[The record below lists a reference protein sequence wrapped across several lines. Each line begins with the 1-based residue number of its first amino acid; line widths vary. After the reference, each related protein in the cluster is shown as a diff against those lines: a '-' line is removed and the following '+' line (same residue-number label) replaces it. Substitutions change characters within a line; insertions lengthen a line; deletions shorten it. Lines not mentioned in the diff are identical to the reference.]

1 MRIAIVGAGIAGM
14 VAAYL
19 LCEDHEVVVFEAN
32 DYIGGHTNT
41 IDVGLNGVNYRVDT
55 GFIVFNKENYP
66 NFVKLMERLGVT
78 YQPSNMSFSVQCE
91 LTGLEYCPSTLNSL
105 FAQKRNLFRP
115 SFYRMLFEV
124 SRFRREAQEILRSKD
139 YETTLGGYL
148 GEKRYSRPFI
158 SHFIIPMGAA
168 IWSADP
174 EQFKDFPA
182 HSFVQFFN
190 NHGFLKV
197 KDQPQWQAIKGGSK
211 SYVEPLTRPYRDKV
225 RLSCPVESIKRHP
238 DYVEVTQRSGEV
250 ERFDQVVIA
259 AHSYQALAMLT
270 DPSDGEKEI
279 LEAIPYQE
287 NLTILHS
294 DSSLLPKRRAAW
306 ASWNYH
312 IPREEMGRVALT
324 YYMNMLQ
331 SLTSPIDFCVTL
343 NRPEIIDRAKII
355 REFNYHHPVY
365 TPQGP
370 LAQKRRLEINGVNR
384 TYFCGAYWGYGFHE
398 DGVNSA
404 LAVGEH
410 FGKTLKT

>member
-1 MRIAIVGAGIAGM
+1 MRIAVIGTGISGM

-19 LCEDHEVVVFEAN
+19 LCQDHDVVVFEAN

-41 IDVGLNGVNYRVDT
+41 IDVELNGANHRVDT

-66 NFVKLMERLGVT
+66 NFVKLMELLGVS

-91 LTGLEYCPSTLNSL
+91 RTGLEYCPTSLNSL
-105 FAQKRNLFRP
+105 FAQRRNLLRP
-115 SFYRMLFEV
+115 SFYRMLLDAF
-124 SRFRREAQEILRSKD
+124 RFRREAQEILRAND
-139 YETTLGGYL
+139 YETTLGAYL
-148 GEKRYSRPFI
+148 VGKEYSQTFI
-158 SHFIIPMGAA
+158 DHFIIPMGAA

-174 EQFKDFPA
+174 KQFNEFPA

-197 KDQPQWQAIKGGSK
+197 KDQPQWQVIKGGSRT
-211 SYVEPLTRPYRDKV
+211 YVEPLTRSYKDKV
-225 RLSCPVESIKRHP
+225 RLSCPVVSIKRHA
-238 DYVEVTQRSGEV
+238 DHVKVEPQHGEV

-259 AHSYQALAMLT
+259 AHSDQAFAMLA
-270 DPSDGEKEI
+270 DPSDAEREI
-279 LEAIPYQE
+279 LAAIPYQE
-287 NLTILHS
+287 NLTILHT
-294 DSSLLPKRRAAW
+294 DSSLLPKRKAAW

-312 IPREEMGRVALT
+312 IPREELGRVALT

-343 NRPEIIDRAKII
+343 NRPETIDQTKII

-370 LAQKRRLEINGVNR
+370 LAQIRRQEINGVNR

-404 LAVGEH
+404 LAVCEH
-410 FGKTLKT
+410 FGKSL

>member
-1 MRIAIVGAGIAGM
+1 MRIAVIGTGISGM

-19 LCEDHEVVVFEAN
+19 LCQDHDVVVFEAN

-41 IDVGLNGVNYRVDT
+41 IDVELNGANHRVDT

-66 NFVKLMERLGVT
+66 NFVKLMELLGVN

-105 FAQKRNLFRP
+105 FAQRRNLLRP
-115 SFYRMLFEV
+115 SFYRMLLDAF
-124 SRFRREAQEILRSKD
+124 RFRREAQEILLAND
-139 YETTLGGYL
+139 YETTLGAYL
-148 GEKRYSRPFI
+148 EEKRYSQPFI
-158 SHFIIPMGAA
+158 HHFIIPMGAA

-174 EQFKDFPA
+174 KQFKEFPA

-197 KDQPQWQAIKGGSK
+197 KDQPQWQVIKGGSR

-225 RLSCPVESIKRHP
+225 RLNCPVESIKRHA
-238 DYVEVTQRSGEV
+238 DYVEVKPRPGEV
-250 ERFDQVVIA
+250 ESFDQVVIA
-259 AHSYQALAMLT
+259 AHSDQALAMLA
-270 DPSDGEKEI
+270 DPSDAERDI

-287 NLTILHS
+287 NLTILHT
-294 DSSLLPKRRAAW
+294 DSSLLPQRRGAW

-312 IPREEMGRVALT
+312 IPREELGRAALT

-331 SLTSPIDFCVTL
+331 SLTAPIDFCVTL
-343 NRPEIIDRAKII
+343 NQPDIIDRTKII
-355 REFNYHHPVY
+355 RKFNYHHPVY

-370 LAQKRRLEINGVNR
+370 MAQKRRHEIDGVNH

-404 LAVGEH
+404 LAVCEH
-410 FGKTLKT
+410 FGKSL

>member
-1 MRIAIVGAGIAGM
+1 MRIAVIGTGISGM

-19 LCEDHEVVVFEAN
+19 LCQDHELVVFEAN

-41 IDVGLNGVNYRVDT
+41 IDVELNGANHRVDT

-66 NFVKLMERLGVT
+66 NFVKLMELLGVS

-91 LTGLEYCPSTLNSL
+91 RTGLEYCPTSLNSL
-105 FAQKRNLFRP
+105 FAQRRNLLRP
-115 SFYRMLFEV
+115 SFYRMLLDAF
-124 SRFRREAQEILRSKD
+124 RFRREAQEILRAND
-139 YETTLGGYL
+139 YETTLGAYL
-148 GEKRYSRPFI
+148 VGKEYSQTFI
-158 SHFIIPMGAA
+158 DHFIIPMGAA

-174 EQFKDFPA
+174 KQFNEFPA

-197 KDQPQWQAIKGGSK
+197 KDQPQWQVIKGGSRT
-211 SYVEPLTRPYRDKV
+211 YVEPLTRSYKEKV
-225 RLSCPVESIKRHP
+225 RLSCPVVSIKRHA
-238 DYVEVTQRSGEV
+238 DHVEVEPQHGEV
-250 ERFDQVVIA
+250 ERFDHVVIA
-259 AHSYQALAMLT
+259 AHSDQAFAMLA
-270 DPSDGEKEI
+270 DPSDAEREI
-279 LEAIPYQE
+279 LAVIPYQK
-287 NLTILHS
+287 NLTILHT
-294 DSSLLPKRRAAW
+294 DSSLLPRRKAAW

-343 NRPEIIDRAKII
+343 NQPDIIDRTKII

-404 LAVGEH
+404 LAVCEH
-410 FGKTLKT
+410 FGKSL

>member
-1 MRIAIVGAGIAGM
+1 MRIAVIGTGISGM

-19 LCEDHEVVVFEAN
+19 LCQDHDVVVFEAN

-41 IDVGLNGVNYRVDT
+41 IDVELNGANHRVDT

-66 NFVKLMERLGVT
+66 NFVKLMELLGVI

-91 LTGLEYCPSTLNSL
+91 RTGLEYCPTSLNSL
-105 FAQKRNLFRP
+105 FAQRRNLLRP
-115 SFYRMLFEV
+115 SFYRMLLDAF
-124 SRFRREAQEILRSKD
+124 RFRREAQEILRAND
-139 YETTLGGYL
+139 YETTLGAYL
-148 GEKRYSRPFI
+148 VGKEYSQTFI
-158 SHFIIPMGAA
+158 DHFIIPMGAA

-174 EQFKDFPA
+174 KQFNEFPA

-197 KDQPQWQAIKGGSK
+197 KDQPQWQVIKGGSRT
-211 SYVEPLTRPYRDKV
+211 YVEPLTRSYKDKV
-225 RLSCPVESIKRHP
+225 RLSCPVVSIKRHA
-238 DYVEVTQRSGEV
+238 DHVKVEPQHGEV

-259 AHSYQALAMLT
+259 AHSDQAFAMLA
-270 DPSDGEKEI
+270 DPSDAEREI
-279 LEAIPYQE
+279 LAAIPYQE
-287 NLTILHS
+287 NLTILHT
-294 DSSLLPKRRAAW
+294 DSSLLPKRKAAW

-312 IPREEMGRVALT
+312 IPREELGRVALT

-343 NRPEIIDRAKII
+343 NRPETIDQTKII

-370 LAQKRRLEINGVNR
+370 LAQIRRQEINGVNR

-404 LAVGEH
+404 LAVCEH
-410 FGKTLKT
+410 FGKSL

>member
-1 MRIAIVGAGIAGM
+1 MRIAVIGTGISGM

-19 LCEDHEVVVFEAN
+19 LCQDHDVVVFEAN

-41 IDVGLNGVNYRVDT
+41 IDVELNGANHRVDT

-66 NFVKLMERLGVT
+66 NFVKLMELLGVN

-105 FAQKRNLFRP
+105 FAQRRNLLRP
-115 SFYRMLFEV
+115 SFYRMLLDAF
-124 SRFRREAQEILRSKD
+124 RFRREAQEILLAND
-139 YETTLGGYL
+139 YETTLGAYL
-148 GEKRYSRPFI
+148 EEKRYSQPFI
-158 SHFIIPMGAA
+158 HHFIIPMGAA

-174 EQFKDFPA
+174 KQFKEFPA

-197 KDQPQWQAIKGGSK
+197 KDQPQWQVIKGGSR

-225 RLSCPVESIKRHP
+225 RLNCPVESIKRHA
-238 DYVEVTQRSGEV
+238 DYVEVKPRPGEV
-250 ERFDQVVIA
+250 ESFDQVVIA
-259 AHSYQALAMLT
+259 AHSDQALAMLA
-270 DPSDGEKEI
+270 DPSDAERDI

-287 NLTILHS
+287 NLTILHT
-294 DSSLLPKRRAAW
+294 DSSLLPQRRGAW

-312 IPREEMGRVALT
+312 IPREELGRAALT

-331 SLTSPIDFCVTL
+331 SLTAPIDFCVTL
-343 NRPEIIDRAKII
+343 NQPDIIDRTKII
-355 REFNYHHPVY
+355 RKFNYHHPVY

-370 LAQKRRLEINGVNR
+370 MAQKRRHEIDGVNH

-404 LAVGEH
+404 LAVCKH
-410 FGKTLKT
+410 FGKSL

>member
-1 MRIAIVGAGIAGM
+1 MRIAVIGTGISGM

-19 LCEDHEVVVFEAN
+19 LCQDHDVVVFEAN
-32 DYIGGHTNT
+32 DYVGGHTNT
-41 IDVGLNGVNYRVDT
+41 IDVELNGANHRVDT
-55 GFIVFNKENYP
+55 GFIVFNRENYP
-66 NFVKLMERLGVT
+66 NFVKLMELLGVS

-91 LTGLEYCPSTLNSL
+91 RTGLEYCPTNLNSL
-105 FAQKRNLFRP
+105 FAQRRNLLRP
-115 SFYRMLFEV
+115 SFYRMLVDAF
-124 SRFRREAQEILRSKD
+124 RFRREAQEILRTSD
-139 YETTLGGYL
+139 YETTLGAYL
-148 GEKRYSRPFI
+148 EGKEYSQNFI
-158 SHFIIPMGAA
+158 HHFIIPMGAA

-174 EQFKDFPA
+174 KQFNEFPA

-197 KDQPQWQAIKGGSK
+197 RDQPQWQVIKGGSRT
-211 SYVEPLTRPYRDKV
+211 YVEPLTRPYRDKV
-225 RLSCPVESIKRHP
+225 RLNSPVESIKRHA
-238 DYVEVTQRSGEV
+238 DYVEVRPRPGEV
-250 ERFDQVVIA
+250 ESFDQVVIA
-259 AHSYQALAMLT
+259 AHSDQALAMLA
-270 DPSDGEKEI
+270 DPSDAERDI

-287 NLTILHS
+287 NLTILHT
-294 DSSLLPKRRAAW
+294 DSSLLPQRRGAW

-312 IPREEMGRVALT
+312 IPREELGRAALT

-343 NRPEIIDRAKII
+343 NQPDIIDRTKII

-370 LAQKRRLEINGVNR
+370 MAQKRRQEIDGVNR

-404 LAVGEH
+404 LAVCEH
-410 FGKTLKT
+410 FGKSL

>member
-1 MRIAIVGAGIAGM
+1 MKIAVIGAGISGM
-14 VAAYL
+14 VTAYL
-19 LCEDHEVVVFEAN
+19 LCQDHDITVFEAN

-41 IDVGLNGVNYRVDT
+41 IDVGFNGANYRVDT

-66 NFVKLMERLGVT
+66 NFVKLMERLSVT

-124 SRFRREAQEILRSKD
+124 FRFRREAQEILRSKD
-139 YETTLGGYL
+139 YETTLGAYL
-148 GEKRYSRPFI
+148 GQRKYSQIFI
-158 SHFIIPMGAA
+158 NHFIIPMGAA

-174 EQFKDFPA
+174 KQFKEFPA

-197 KDQPQWQAIKGGSK
+197 KDQPLWQVIKGGSK
-211 SYVEPLTRPYRDKV
+211 SYVEPLTRPYREKV
-225 RLSCPVESIKRHP
+225 RLNCPVKSINRHP
-238 DYVEVTQRSGEV
+238 DYVEVTQHNGEL

-259 AHSYQALAMLT
+259 VHSDQALAMLV
-270 DPSDGEKEI
+270 DPSDAERQI

-287 NLTILHS
+287 NLTILHT
-294 DSSLLPKRRAAW
+294 DSSLLPKKRAAW
-306 ASWNYH
+306 ASWNYQ
-312 IPREEMGRVALT
+312 IPREELGRAAVT

-331 SLTSPIDFCVTL
+331 SLSSPVDFCVTL
-343 NRPEIIDRAKII
+343 NRGEVIDPTKII
-355 REFNYHHPVY
+355 REFMYHHPVY
-365 TPQGP
+365 TLKAPMV
-370 LAQKRRLEINGVNR
+370 QKRRQEINGVNR

-404 LAVGEH
+404 LAVAEH
-410 FGKTLKT
+410 FGKTI